1 MLPEKQALL
10 INKPE
15 PLSYQFKSSITQ
27 RLPLHASKPTPKIYN
42 ATAVHYSHIANTHK
56 KIFHTRL
63 VHRRPNIRS
72 HSVLFKI
79 QSTSFRLTYDGINVG
94 ERGSGA
100 LRPSPESN
108 IFPFKFILISEN

>member
-10 INKPE
+10 INKLE
-15 PLSYQFKSSITQ
+15 PSSYQFKSSITQ
-27 RLPLHASKPTPKIYN
+27 RLPLHASKPTLLQWTTHTSLIY
-42 ATAVHYSHIANTHK
+42 IK
-56 KIFHTRL
+56 KIFYTRL

-79 QSTSFRLTYDGINVG
+79 QSTSFRLTYDGIKVE

-100 LRPSPESN
+100 LRSSPESN
-108 IFPFKFILISEN
+108 IFPFKFI